1 MIKTASFDPIR
12 GSVMLQGMSDA
23 EIARLAA
30 VCEERTMAEGMTV
43 FIENMPGE
51 SLFLI
56 RRGTIRISKMFA
68 EGNEKTLI
76 VLGPEDIFGEMA
88 VIDGLP
94 RAATARVAEDA
105 ELISLNKK
113 DFARLGK
120 EEPALALKLVMNII
134 GVFSRRVREANE
146 EYRDM
151 LNWSLLEE

>member
-1 MIKTASFDPIR
+1 MIKPASFAPIR
-12 GSVMLQGMSDA
+12 GSIMLQGMSDA
-23 EIARLAA
+23 ELARLAA

-51 SLFLI
+51 SLCLI

-120 EEPALALKLVMNII
+120 EEPALALKLAMNIF
-134 GVFSRRVREANE
+134 GVFSRRVREAND

-151 LNWSLLEE
+151 LNWSLSEE